1 MGAVE
6 ALGNFFAN
14 MGALVMDPVNIL
26 ILFGAVIMGIIFGAT
41 PGLTATLGVALLTT
55 LTYGMN
61 QSTALI
67 ALLAIYVGGVYG
79 GSYASILINIP
90 GTAAAAA
97 TALDGYPI
105 AMRGEG
111 GRALGLTT
119 TASAIGTAV
128 GMLFVVSL
136 SPLISRLAL
145 QFTSFEF
152 FLLAFFG
159 IVISGTLTA
168 SDLVYK
174 GWIAGFIGLFLA
186 VVGRDK
192 IQSYPRFT
200 FGVSN
205 LEGGLEVVPV
215 LIGAFGIPQII
226 QVLKDRFVPKKAAK
240 VDRVLPEFRTI
251 AKNIKHIIR
260 SALIGVGIGAVP
272 GIGEDI
278 AGWVSYGAAKNSS
291 KHPERFGKGAYEAI
305 ISTETANN
313 ACIGGAMIPLLSLGV
328 PGSPPAVMLLGA
340 LMIHGIA
347 PGPMLRIDHPGFIG
361 EVAAILL
368 LASVAMWI
376 AGMLLAKQV
385 VKVLRIPPAV
395 FMPIIAVLCVI
406 GSYALGLRVFNLYLM
421 VPIGIVAYFLTEMG
435 YPIAPL
441 VIGVIL
447 GPMADQNLRRAL
459 IVSRGSFAPIFM
471 RPVALILFLVI
482 VLTILSQ
489 FKFYKRFM
497 SKVKE
502 RLFGGL
508 RRRRTEDLAVSI
520 DEDRGESTG
529 EDSGSE

>member
-1 MGAVE
+1 MA
-6 ALGNFFAN
+6 ALQSLGIFFSHL
-14 MGALVMDPVNIL
+14 GALVTDPATMLVM
-26 ILFGAVIMGIIFGAT
+26 FGATIMGIMFGAT

-55 LTYGMN
+55 LTYNM
-61 QSTALI
+61 SHSMAMV

-105 AMRGEG
+105 AVRGEG

-119 TASAIGTAV
+119 TASAIGTAI

-136 SPLISRLAL
+136 SPIISELAL

-159 IVISGTLTA
+159 IIISGTLT
-168 SDLVYK
+168 SPDLVYK

-186 VVGRDK
+186 TVGRDGL
-192 IQSYPRFT
+192 QFYPRFT
-200 FGVSN
+200 FGNSN

-226 QVLKDRFVPKKAAK
+226 QVLRDKFRPKKAQK
-240 VDRVLPEFRTI
+240 LDRILPEFGTI
-251 AKNIKHIIR
+251 VRNTRDIIR

-291 KHPERFGKGAYEAI
+291 KHPEEFGKGAYEAI
-305 ISTETANN
+305 VSTETANN
-313 ACIGGAMIPLLSLGV
+313 ACIGGAMIPLLNLGV
-328 PGSPPAVMLLGA
+328 PGSPPAAMLLGA
-340 LMIHGIA
+340 LMLHGIA
-347 PGPMLRIDHPGFIG
+347 PGPMLRIDSPGFIE
-361 EVAAILL
+361 EVSAILL
-368 LASVAMWI
+368 IASVAMWI
-376 AGMLLAKQV
+376 SGMLLAKQV

-406 GSYALGLRVFNLYLM
+406 GSYALGTKVFNLYLM
-421 VPIGIVAYFLTEMG
+421 VPVGIMAYFLTEMG

-459 IVSRGSFAPIFM
+459 MVSGGSFAPVFT

-482 VLTILSQ
+482 CLTVASQ
-489 FKFYKRFM
+489 LPLYKRFM
-497 SKVKE
+497 KWLGA
-502 RLFGGL
+502 R
-508 RRRRTEDLAVSI
+508 I
-520 DEDRGESTG
+520 RGFAAGRSR
-529 EDSGSE
+529 